1 MTLKKENAW
10 NMQIVIKYADKKIDG
25 YILEQFNKEVVS
37 FGRQPD
43 NDIILDLDF
52 ISRIHGVFFMEDGTW
67 YVQDLDS
74 TNGLLVNG
82 TYIDQ
87 PYAIKEGD
95 CICIQRKDG
104 EESISIYISESE
116 QAKLDKARSPKKL
129 VIILSVICV
138 LLAALIVSLI
148 IYATH
153 RDSSKKET
161 ATPTDASTETEETSE
176 IEEPTTEAEEVTEEL
191 PDAEEDELNGGELE
205 EDNYLKVKSEYY
217 NPNDE
222 YTGKWIYEYD
232 SNYNLSSINSYT
244 KDDQLESSLIYEYD
258 SDGNITCEKSCTYY
272 SGETEETDTIYIY
285 ENNKM
290 VKYYDQK
297 IGGEDVGYHVLE
309 YGDSPYAIKETY
321 YDSNGNTNSWNEYE
335 YDENG
340 NNIKE
345 IYWVKDRKQGYR
357 LCSETMKKYEKNQLI
372 ETEKNLYDKDGII
385 YENERQTNQYDE
397 YGNVVENVIY
407 KNGELFRSFK
417 WQYIYNEFG
426 LIETRSYYV
435 DDMLSWVEKNEYSQK

>member
-1 MTLKKENAW
+1 M
-10 NMQIVIKYADKKIDG
+10 
-25 YILEQFNKEVVS
+25 
-37 FGRQPD
+37 
-43 NDIILDLDF
+43 
-52 ISRIHGVFFMEDGTW
+52 
-67 YVQDLDS
+67 
-74 TNGLLVNG
+74 
-82 TYIDQ
+82 
-87 PYAIKEGD
+87 
-95 CICIQRKDG
+95 
-104 EESISIYISESE
+104 
-116 QAKLDKARSPKKL
+116 
-129 VIILSVICV
+129 
-138 LLAALIVSLI
+138 
-148 IYATH
+148 
-153 RDSSKKET
+153 
-161 ATPTDASTETEETSE
+161 
-176 IEEPTTEAEEVTEEL
+176 
-191 PDAEEDELNGGELE
+191 E

-357 LCSETMKKYEKNQLI
+357 LCSETMKKYEKI
-372 ETEKNLYDKDGII
+372 NLLRLRKI
-385 YENERQTNQYDE
+385 YMIKM
-397 YGNVVENVIY
+397 V
-407 KNGELFRSFK
+407 
-417 WQYIYNEFG
+417 
-426 LIETRSYYV
+426 
-435 DDMLSWVEKNEYSQK
+435 